1 MLNRIEVAVYSVDQS
16 VNHLAPFRRNRLG
29 VFYCLMERMMW
40 FKFDPMMWLTGRIQ
54 RQSAEVQVAFIR
66 LICLY
71 WSERCTMTIERAEL
85 ECGVDEFAVLVK
97 NKIVKTDNQEI
108 SISFLDELFQE
119 ATSKSKKAKQA
130 ADKRWKSDQNAMR
143 SHKKEEEVNADA
155 MRSHSVRNA
164 DKTRQDKTREDKTT
178 INSDVGNF
186 SHYQTIIETE
196 PEVKPNEVN
205 NQAYLQEL
213 LVDEIWQ
220 GSVMM
225 IHRIKD
231 QRLKDYLVTFYEH
244 LITQSK
250 QHQSVNKFR
259 SHFMN
264 WLNTQLSMKQE
275 PSIKFEP

>member
-1 MLNRIEVAVYSVDQS
+1 M
-16 VNHLAPFRRNRLG
+16 APFAATDWGLFIFMKDPAFLFYSKDWLSGCQFMDMQERGVYITLLAAQHQNGHLDPKRVGFLLG
-29 VFYCLMERMMW
+29 FGWDMVS
-40 FKFDPMMWLTGRIQ
+40 D
-54 RQSAEVQVAFIR
+54 
-66 LICLY
+66 
-71 WSERCTMTIERAEL
+71 
-85 ECGVDEFAVLVK
+85 
-97 NKIVKTDNQEI
+97 IVKSKFQTDADGLIYNERLDVEI
-108 SISFLDELFQE
+108 AKRSQFINKQQLNGQKGGRPR
-119 ATSKSKKAKQA
+119 KSETQTIT
-130 ADKRWKSDQNAMR
+130 QNKPNYKPK
-143 SHKKEEEVNADA
+143 HKPNDNPIVNVD
-155 MRSHSVRNA
+155 VNV
-164 DKTRQDKTREDKTT
+164 
-178 INSDVGNF
+178 NSNEFNKGVHENF

-196 PEVKPNEVN
+196 LEVKPNEVN

-225 IHRIKD
+225 MHRIKD

-264 WLNTQLSMKQE
+264 WLNTQLSMNKE

>member
-1 MLNRIEVAVYSVDQS
+1 LPERNASLS
-16 VNHLAPFRRNRLG
+16 GSPLGFNLTAPSSSHLLG
-29 VFYCLMERMMW
+29 VFYYLMERMMW

-71 WSERCTMTIERAEL
+71 WSEKCTMTIERAEL
-85 ECGVDEFAVLVK
+85 ECGVDEFQVLVK
-97 NKIVKTDNQEI
+97 NKIVKTDDQNI
-108 SISFLDELFQE
+108 SITFLDDLFEE

-130 ADKRWKSDQNAMR
+130 ADKRWKPDANAMR
-143 SHKKEEEVNADA
+143 SHKKEEEINADA

-178 INSDVGNF
+178 TNSDVADF
-186 SHYQTIIETE
+186 PHYQTIIETE
-196 PEVKPNEVN
+196 LEVKPNEVN

-225 IHRIKD
+225 MHRIKD

-264 WLNTQLSMKQE
+264 WLNTQLSMNKE